1 MNNFLS
7 NIFFD
12 SALNTGGIVRSD
24 YSLWYHLL
32 AKSWE

>member
-12 SALNTGGIVRSD
+12 SILNTGGIVRSD
-24 YSLWYHLL
+24 YSFRDHLL
-32 AKSWE
+32 VE